1 MSRATS
7 TIINPVKSTAS
18 IVELAQQIQSDTRLI
33 SSYVAENSLP
43 ELSLSA
49 DAYPFFP
56 STGPPMLRNTSAHRS
71 RSSKPEYRLAMPA
84 RSYVIDDTFPAASK
98 LADAVEKYPRSQETN
113 ETAWNLAHGTDLSV
127 FQYFEKHPSR
137 MKRFMGAMN
146 MMISFNSGERDLD
159 GWKSLFKMPDSWLG
173 LRYIVTPPGSALS
186 IMELDLRGPDSIRSP
201 TR

>member
-1 MSRATS
+1 
-7 TIINPVKSTAS
+7 
-18 IVELAQQIQSDTRLI
+18 
-33 SSYVAENSLP
+33 
-43 ELSLSA
+43 
-49 DAYPFFP
+49 
-56 STGPPMLRNTSAHRS
+56 
-71 RSSKPEYRLAMPA
+71 
-84 RSYVIDDTFPAASK
+84 YVIEDTFPAASK